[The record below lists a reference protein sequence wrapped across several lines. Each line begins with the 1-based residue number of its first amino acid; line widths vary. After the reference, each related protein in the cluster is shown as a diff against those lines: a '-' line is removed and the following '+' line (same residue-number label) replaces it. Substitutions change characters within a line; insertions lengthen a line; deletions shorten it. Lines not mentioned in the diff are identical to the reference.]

1 MIAISRTQFE
11 VWAKDE
17 GYNIAPS
24 RLTIAFVSMATA
36 TCRRYLRRIKLGC
49 ECGAHVDGSH
59 LGD

>member
-24 RLTIAFVSMATA
+24 RLTIGFVSMATA
-36 TCRRYLRRIKLGC
+36 SCRPYLRRIKLGVRMWRAC
-49 ECGAHVDGSH
+49 
-59 LGD
+59 